1 MSKLINDTIVE
12 LRELRKAFGSVR
24 AVDGIDIAIR
34 QGQFISFVG
43 PSGCGKTTLL
53 RLLAGFCRADSGE
66 IIMEGQC
73 INDVPPYDREM
84 GLVFQSYALFPHLT
98 VFDNVA
104 YGLKVRHRPAD
115 EISRRV
121 EDALRMVDLAGLGNR
136 RPDQLSGGQQQRV
149 ALARCVILG
158 PKVLLLD
165 EPLSNLDANLRL
177 LMRGEIHNIQ
187 RRLNLT
193 AIYVTH
199 DQEEAMSMSDL
210 IAVMRAGKLEQ
221 VGTPQ
226 EVYQRPAT
234 PFVARFFGHVN
245 LLGGKVL
252 DRTPDGC
259 IVLDT
264 PIGRLTADDVT
275 KQCVVGETGQLM
287 ARPEQMVLRP
297 RGQGQGSNVVPAIVQ
312 EAMYLGSL
320 MRYTVEAG
328 DKQVLVVD
336 VHNPKE
342 GDRFVHG
349 DEVELGIPHEAY
361 VLRGE

>member
-1 MSKLINDTIVE
+1 MSKPGNDTIVE
-12 LRELRKAFGSVR
+12 LRELRKAFGSVH
-24 AVDGIDIAIR
+24 AVDGINIAVKA
-34 QGQFISFVG
+34 GQFISFVG

-53 RLLAGFCRADSGE
+53 RLLAGFCHPDGGE
-66 IIMEGQC
+66 IIMEGRC
-73 INDVPPYDREM
+73 INDKPPYEREM

-104 YGLKVRHRPAD
+104 YGLKVRHRPGA
-115 EISRRV
+115 EIAARV
-121 EDALRMVDLAGLGNR
+121 EETLRLVDLAGLGRR

-149 ALARCVILG
+149 ALARCVILC

-210 IAVMRAGKLEQ
+210 IVVMRAGRLEQ
-221 VGTPQ
+221 VGSPQ

-245 LLGGKVL
+245 LLTGKVL
-252 DRTPDGC
+252 GRIPGGC
-259 IVLDT
+259 ITLDT
-264 PIGRLTADDVT
+264 PVGRLTADDT
-275 KQCVVGETGQLM
+275 AERCAVGQTSSLV
-287 ARPEQMVLRP
+287 ARPEQIIIRA
-297 RGQGQGSNVVPAIVQ
+297 RGQGEGVNVIPATVQ

-320 MRYTVEAG
+320 IRYTVEVG
-328 DKQVLVVD
+328 DKQILVVD
-336 VHNPKE
+336 AHNPKE
-342 GDRFVHG
+342 AGRFVHG
-349 DEVELGIPHEAY
+349 DAVDLGIPPEAY
-361 VLRGE
+361 VLPGE